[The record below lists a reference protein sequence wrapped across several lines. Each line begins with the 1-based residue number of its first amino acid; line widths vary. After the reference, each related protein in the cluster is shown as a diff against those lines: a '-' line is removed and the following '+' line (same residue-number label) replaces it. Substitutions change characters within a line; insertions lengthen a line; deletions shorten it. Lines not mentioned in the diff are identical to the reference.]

1 MDRKP
6 RKPASDRPPRKVPF
20 RYLKLAELLVN
31 DIQSGH
37 YAVGQKIPPEAELQ
51 ERFDTS
57 RHTIREALR
66 TLKEDGY
73 IVSRAGIGTVVRS
86 AVPVH
91 RYMRGVTTLR
101 ELTQTTGPTEMRV
114 VSVSTVIADADL
126 AKRLGGKL
134 NRQWVEASILRFEV
148 GSKLPMGWV
157 RMYFAPEYA
166 STLDLIEESQEP
178 VHLTLERAHNVRI
191 AEVRQKIIAVK
202 LGGQAADLLKAAP
215 DDVALEATRQFLDG
229 RDHILFVS
237 IGYYPSDRFS
247 HDTAFRVLRD

>member
-1 MDRKP
+1 MDRKLKKLSFDHP
-6 RKPASDRPPRKVPF
+6 ARKAPF
-20 RYLKLAELLVN
+20 RYLELAELLVS

-51 ERFDTS
+51 DRFDAS

-101 ELTQTTGPTEMRV
+101 ELTQTTGPTEMRIV
-114 VSVSTVIADADL
+114 NRRTVIADADL
-126 AKRLGGKL
+126 AADLGGKP

-166 STLDLIEESQEP
+166 STLDLIEESPEP
-178 VHLTLERAHNVRI
+178 VHMTLERAHNVRI
-191 AEVRQKIIAVK
+191 AEVRQKIIAVR
-202 LGGQAADLLKAAP
+202 LGEEAAALLKA
-215 DDVALEATRQFLDG
+215 DVEDVALKATRQFLDEKD
-229 RDHILFVS
+229 RILFVS
-237 IGYYPSDRFS
+237 MGYYPSARFS